1 MNVARPKVR
10 KVFSEKIASYT
21 EHTRSQAV
29 RKVEKDAEV
38 EQWVNRNPEEQQ
50 QQFDNRRKITAGDLK
65 RKRANKGV
73 PVEENQQIIRAA
85 MEEARPQ
92 VAHIFNQQARPKNKV
107 HLSTVNNAFE
117 KDSL

>member
-21 EHTRSQAV
+21 EHTRSQAA
-29 RKVEKDAEV
+29 RKVEKDSEV
-38 EQWVNRNPEEQQ
+38 DHWVNRNPENENQV
-50 QQFDNRRKITAGDLK
+50 DNRRKITAGDLK
-65 RKRANKGV
+65 RKRADKGI
-73 PVEENQQIIRAA
+73 PVEENQQVIRAA

-92 VAHIFNQQARPKNKV
+92 VAHIFNQQSKPKNRV